1 MSLQSKQISPP
12 PLARFTSIFFGLCVW
27 VCVYPPML
35 FFSNFI
41 DQKVFFYI
49 FNWRRSFFVSSLLFL
64 STFQLKLLHLSI
76 PSPSSSA
83 AAWHVQFFREAR
95 PSFSLLKI
103 FSAIFVRSFFLSV
116 CLSLYLITMTFQY
129 QGKQQ
134 REMTSIIFI
143 LQSVCPSVCVSA
155 AKESHPPVML
165 DFLSARHILL
175 LLSSFAKKKM
185 RFSHSCFF
193 RFQICI

>member
-27 VCVYPPML
+27 VCVATIAML

-64 STFQLKLLHLSI
+64 STFQLKLLRLSI

-95 PSFSLLKI
+95 PSFSSLKI
-103 FSAIFVRSFFLSV
+103 FSAIFVRSFCLSVCMSFTLFDHNDISISREATEGDDVDYFYSPV
-116 CLSLYLITMTFQY
+116 CLSLCLCV
-129 QGKQQ
+129 GCQ
-134 REMTSIIFI
+134 RISPTGHTRLFI
-143 LQSVCPSVCVSA
+143 C
-155 AKESHPPVML
+155 
-165 DFLSARHILL
+165 
-175 LLSSFAKKKM
+175 
-185 RFSHSCFF
+185 
-193 RFQICI
+193 